1 MASLVRIVI
10 RSYADQRVGAV
21 LAHDR
26 NVVERYGDGRGH
38 RVGAFRD
45 GHNSTAGQT
54 YRIDRTLQLR
64 RDVTSARD
72 SHQLAARDAARTF
85 HSEPVSHIGKVIKGP
100 LPPGEV
106 DGPDRQLAVALGQ
119 HL

>member
-10 RSYADQRVGAV
+10 RRYADQGVGAV

-26 NVVERYGDGRGH
+26 NVVERYGDGGGH
-38 RVGAFRD
+38 RIGAFRD

-64 RDVTSARD
+64 RDVASARD
-72 SHQLAARDAARTF
+72 SHQPAAGDAAGTF
-85 HSEPVSHIGKVIKGP
+85 HSEPVSHIGKVIEGP
-100 LPPGEV
+100 LPPREV
-106 DGPDRQLAVALGQ
+106 DGPDGELAVDLGKQ
-119 HL
+119 L